1 MLSLAQKREI
11 LKSFED
17 KFGRFFYYFDKSPSR
32 KKSLLESLL
41 LLGMDMCMD

>member
-11 LKSFED
+11 LKSFEDLREQED

-32 KKSLLESLL
+32 KKNR
-41 LLGMDMCMD
+41 C